1 MNILAFKKLLVLSLV
16 ALLTVLLAACDSG
29 KRVLTSSG
37 EFINLLPTENSYL
50 LLNYWAD
57 WCLPCKEEIPELNQ
71 LHQTSKKHNVAVLGV
86 NYDALVGSALEE
98 QIVRMGIEFPVLVE
112 DPRSMFGFLEPE
124 VLPMTVLVD
133 SDGKVA
139 KVLVGPQT
147 LEGIEIELEVL
158 RTPESF

>member
-1 MNILAFKKLLVLSLV
+1 MNILVFKKLHVLSLV
-16 ALLTVLLAACDSG
+16 AVLTFLLAACDSG

-50 LLNYWAD
+50 LINYWAD
-57 WCLPCKEEIPELNQ
+57 WCLPCKEEIPELNR
-71 LHQTSKKHNVAVLGV
+71 LHQTNKKNNVAVLGV

-98 QIVRMGIEFPVLVE
+98 QIVRMGIEFPVLVK

-147 LEGIEIELEVL
+147 LEDIQTELEAL
-158 RTPESF
+158 RTP